1 MSLVH
6 RNCALWEVNVFF
18 FSAGKD
24 HSTGEHDMVRKGKD
38 LLPTINY
45 FLYAYLYISNVGLLP
60 SLDCG

>member
-1 MSLVH
+1 MGSE
-6 RNCALWEVNVFF
+6 CIF